1 MEPAKERPARRPMAD
16 LSLHSPFSAR
26 VSAGC
31 RVLGV
36 FMDRVSTASLSCLAG
51 AALAAA
57 LVVAGNEAAQAAGD
71 PIQVTVDHAKVMHIA
86 RPADIVIIGN
96 PGIADATIQDS
107 QTLIITGHSFGTT
120 NLIVLDAQGQAI
132 ADEVVTVQP
141 NEDDLVT
148 IYKVNK
154 ENGPTRET
162 FSCSPVCAP
171 TLAIGDAKDWFGDV
185 LGQIKDRGSIAS
197 PGASKP

>member
-1 MEPAKERPARRPMAD
+1 MG
-16 LSLHSPFSAR
+16 R
-26 VSAGC
+26 VP
-31 RVLGV
+31 
-36 FMDRVSTASLSCLAG
+36 TASLSRLAG
-51 AALAAA
+51 AALAGALFAA
-57 LVVAGNEAAQAAGD
+57 GAGGAEAAGD

-132 ADEVVTVQP
+132 ADELVNVQP

-148 IYKVNK
+148 VYKIDK
-154 ENGPTRET
+154 DKGAARET
-162 FSCSPVCAP
+162 FSCNPACAP
-171 TLAIGDAKDWFGDV
+171 ALAIGDASDWFNGV
-185 LGQIKDRGSIAS
+185 REQIQGRSGMAS
-197 PGASKP
+197 AGAAGK

>member
-1 MEPAKERPARRPMAD
+1 MN
-16 LSLHSPFSAR
+16 
-26 VSAGC
+26 
-31 RVLGV
+31 
-36 FMDRVSTASLSCLAG
+36 RVSTASLSRLAG
-51 AALAAA
+51 AALAGA
-57 LVVAGNEAAQAAGD
+57 LVLAGANGAEAAGD

-132 ADEVVTVQP
+132 ADELVNVQP

-148 IYKVNK
+148 VYKIDK
-154 ENGPTRET
+154 DKGAARET
-162 FSCSPVCAP
+162 FSCNPACAP
-171 TLAIGDAKDWFGDV
+171 TLAIGDASEWFNGV
-185 LGQIKDRGSIAS
+185 REQIEGRGGMAS
-197 PGASKP
+197 AGAAGSAGK